1 MSRAKPF
8 VKGWGSCIDC
18 GYEGLLEYHKVEGES
33 YDDKEAFGFMMY
45 LYCPA
50 CESGDHSLVTMEYY
64 QELLENLPPDEE

>member
-18 GYEGLLEYHKVEGES
+18 GYEGLLEYHKVKGES
-33 YDDKEAFGFMMY
+33 YDDSEAFGVMMY

-50 CESGDHSLVTMEYY
+50 CESGEHSLVAMEYFC
-64 QELLENLPPDEE
+64 ELLESLQSSDD